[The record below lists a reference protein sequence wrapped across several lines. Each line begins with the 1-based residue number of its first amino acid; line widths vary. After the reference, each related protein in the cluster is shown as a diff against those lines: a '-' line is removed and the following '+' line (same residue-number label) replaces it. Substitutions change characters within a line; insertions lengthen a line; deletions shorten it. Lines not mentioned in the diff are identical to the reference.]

1 MTKQYDISIG
11 CDHAGLSLARELS
24 VWLFDIGHTIYTF
37 FPPEKTKV
45 DYPDYAY
52 QTSASVTLASH
63 TISRGILI
71 CGSGVGMSIAAN
83 RFKGI
88 RCVLASDPYVVE
100 MARRHNDVNMLALG
114 ARVIG
119 SDMAVACVEAFLNT
133 AYEGGRHEQRVM
145 KLFNVI
151 KD

>member
-11 CDHAGLSLARELS
+11 CDHAGLELARQLS
-24 VWLFDIGHTIYTF
+24 AWLFDVGHTIYTF
-37 FPPEKTKV
+37 FPEEKSKV

-52 QTSASVTLASH
+52 KACSSVTLGSH
-63 TISRGILI
+63 TVSRGILI

-88 RCVLASDPYVVE
+88 RCVLASDPYVAE
-100 MARRHNDVNMLALG
+100 MSRRHNDTNVIALG
-114 ARVIG
+114 ARVTG
-119 SDMAVACVEAFLNT
+119 SDMAIACVEAFLNT
-133 AYEGGRHEQRVM
+133 SYEGGRHEQRIM
-145 KLFNVI
+145 KLFNM

>member
-24 VWLFDIGHTIYTF
+24 VWFFDIGHTIYTF

-45 DYPDYAY
+45 DYHDYAY

-63 TISRGILI
+63 TISRGILV

-100 MARRHNDVNMLALG
+100 MARKHNDVNVIALG
-114 ARVIG
+114 SRIIG
-119 SDMAVACVEAFLNT
+119 TDMAVACIEAFLNT
-133 AYEGGRHEQRVM
+133 SYEGGRHEQRIM
-145 KLFNVI
+145 KLFNM